1 MNSKCPKGYAGK
13 MQIISILDVPALK
26 SILVYGKT
34 LHKISEDADPDE
46 EFDHCGFTGPGTS
59 NEEEVHEL
67 IRYSYD
73 RTEIE
78 SLE

>member
-1 MNSKCPKGYAGK
+1 
-13 MQIISILDVPALK
+13 MQIISLVDILALK

-34 LHKISEDADPDE
+34 LQKISEEVDPD

-59 NEEEVHEL
+59 NEEEIHEL

-73 RTEIE
+73 RTKTYA
-78 SLE
+78 